1 MSDSG
6 MSTHSIKGEDHYK
19 CREVK
24 AERDL
29 LRAEVERLRGLL
41 KEAADYIE
49 ETVEATYYGTALYPD
64 QQRRKERDMDLP
76 RRIRA
81 ALEGGSDEP

>member
-24 AERDL
+24 AERDR
-29 LRAEVERLRGLL
+29 LRAEVERFREVLTRLISMGQSGESL
-41 KEAADYIE
+41 ESVRRAA
-49 ETVEATYYGTALYPD
+49 
-64 QQRRKERDMDLP
+64 
-76 RRIRA
+76 RA
-81 ALEGGSDEP
+81 ALEGSSDA